1 MLLPAKEIL
10 TNKQQ
15 CTYDIVLEAQAAL
28 SHSSD
33 GLNAVITKTSNKVIL
48 KGTISGHFNAE

>member
-15 CTYDIVLEAQAAL
+15 CTYDIVLGAQPSL
-28 SHSSD
+28 SHSSE
-33 GLNAVITKTSNKVIL
+33 GVNALITKISN
-48 KGTISGHFNAE
+48 